1 MIFSVEQEHSAP
13 HKVWRGLFLKGFH
26 GRWERIYWGA
36 DILGGLMIRS
46 WQGRG
51 SFANTFFSNH
61 FLFFQS
67 RRDIHLKIKLRPKL
81 WKYLYLRL
89 IVKKF
94 QKLCH
99 VQPDL
104 DIFVKLTVQI
114 GDCIKKNTLCTLCLR
129 VVDFIQSL
137 PSFVV
142 SRIVTCTLM
151 PWLQSSFW
159 FA

>member
-1 MIFSVEQEHSAP
+1 
-13 HKVWRGLFLKGFH
+13 
-26 GRWERIYWGA
+26 
-36 DILGGLMIRS
+36 MIRS

-114 GDCIKKNTLCTLCLR
+114 GDCIRKTSSAHYASE
-129 VVDFIQSL
+129 VGDFMQSL
-137 PSFVV
+137 PSFVI
-142 SRIVTCTLM
+142 S
-151 PWLQSSFW
+151 
-159 FA
+159 